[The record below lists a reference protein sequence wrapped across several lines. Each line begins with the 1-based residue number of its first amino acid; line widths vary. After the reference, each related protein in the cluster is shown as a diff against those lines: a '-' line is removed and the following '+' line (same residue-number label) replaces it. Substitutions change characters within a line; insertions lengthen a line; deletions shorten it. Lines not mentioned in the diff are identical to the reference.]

1 VGAPRAAANPAEGGL
16 GGSTIRL
23 NDKVIVIT
31 GGGGG
36 MGRTIATLFAAEG
49 AKVVLGEWN
58 EQSLAE
64 AVAEIRG
71 RGGTASGVR
80 GNVAVQADAEALIET
95 AVSDYGRIDVLVN
108 NAGVI
113 DSNQGVGELAD
124 AVWERVMGINLNG
137 PMYTS
142 RKAVQH
148 MLRQGGGNII
158 NMVSTAGLGG
168 ASAGAAYTASKHGLV
183 GLTRNTAWMYTNKN
197 IRCNAIC
204 PGGVMTGMAR
214 DIDLS
219 KVDPLGAERNGIYYS
234 TMPKTL
240 QPQEIARLALYLAG
254 DDSSF
259 ISGAIISADYGWRA
273 A

>member
-1 VGAPRAAANPAEGGL
+1 
-16 GGSTIRL
+16 
-23 NDKVIVIT
+23 
-31 GGGGG
+31 
-36 MGRTIATLFAAEG
+36 MGRAIATLFAAEG

-64 AVAEIRG
+64 ALAEIRG
-71 RGGTASGVR
+71 QGGTASGVR
-80 GNVAVQADAEALIET
+80 GNVAVQGEAEGLIEA
-95 AVSDYGRIDVLVN
+95 AVSAHGRIDVLVN

-113 DSNQGVGELAD
+113 DNNQGVGELND
-124 AVWERVMGINLNG
+124 ATWERVMGINLNG

-158 NMVSTAGLGG
+158 NIVSTAGLGG
-168 ASAGAAYTASKHGLV
+168 ASAGAAYTVSKHGLV

-204 PGGVMTGMAR
+204 PAGVMTEMAR
-214 DIDLS
+214 NIDLS
-219 KVDPLGAERNGIYYS
+219 KVDPLGAERNGLYYG
-234 TMPKTL
+234 TMPRLL
-240 QPQEIARLALYLAG
+240 QPQEIAKLALYLAG

-259 ISGAIISADYGWRA
+259 VSGAVITADYGWRA

>member
-1 VGAPRAAANPAEGGL
+1 
-16 GGSTIRL
+16 
-23 NDKVIVIT
+23 
-31 GGGGG
+31 
-36 MGRTIATLFAAEG
+36 MGRAIATLFAAEG
-49 AKVVLGEWN
+49 AKVVLGDWN

-64 AVAEIRG
+64 AVAEIRVQ
-71 RGGTASGVR
+71 GGTASGVR
-80 GNVAVQADAEALIET
+80 GNVAVQAEAEGLIEA
-95 AVSDYGRIDVLVN
+95 AVSLYGRIDVLVN

-113 DSNQGVGELAD
+113 DSNQGVGELSD
-124 AVWERVMGINLNG
+124 ATWERVVGINLNG

-158 NMVSTAGLGG
+158 NIVSTAGLGG
-168 ASAGAAYTASKHGLV
+168 ASAGAAYTVSKHGLV

-204 PGGVMTGMAR
+204 PGGVVTEMAR
-214 DIDLS
+214 NIDLT
-219 KVDPLGAERNGIYYS
+219 KVDPLGAERNGLYYG
-234 TMPKTL
+234 TMPRLL
-240 QPQEIARLALYLAG
+240 QPQEIAKLALYLAG

-259 ISGAIISADYGWRA
+259 VSGAVITADYGWRA